1 MPLPI
6 WALILIMIALTAVQ
20 FLLTPR
26 VKAPAAE
33 KFDVPTTSEDRNIPI
48 LYGTARVKSPNTVW
62 WGDTGTRKK
71 TKRSLC
77 TSTTLGYYYF
87 VGMLWVIAWGG
98 GAGGRLRGIYQEGKQ
113 LWTGSAS
120 DGDELFIDKSKL
132 FGDSAGGVVYKLTF
146 GGGLGV
152 APADPY
158 LQGQNGGYS
167 PSYNRFITILSKGF
181 SSQDASH
188 QWNGYIG
195 LSPQP
200 RPIEFE
206 TERLPSGISTSSLTS
221 DSTTD
226 EGWTVFGPY
235 TGLAWDNTNK
245 YLKFN
250 EANDT
255 SQNLAFVAPAAFL
268 GDMSGA
274 YTQNLA
280 FEIYCSG
287 GDASAAFE
295 TKSVKIFNGS
305 DYIKWFYDPDPAP
318 PGDPS
323 VSAGW
328 TPLSV
333 TLSTSSA
340 WLWNGGS
347 AATSGQIQGILA
359 NVTAIRLG
367 CDFVFNASE
376 EVRLRNVSLAVA
388 SGGILDPNG
397 TGDRYDA
404 NPAVVIYDLMTDP
417 IYGGKMVAGDEFEG
431 IDTSSFIAAAST
443 LAEEE
448 FGLTVFITESQKLKD
463 ILQEIIRHIDG
474 ALFKHPET
482 GLHTLKL
489 FRDDYDPDTIPVIDE
504 DIFSEVTEYQFDGLN
519 GLKPSVICKFTDR
532 ANEYKTRPAIVHN
545 PAIVQIIGRQDFAE
559 LDYPYC
565 HRADLAGKIATRD
578 ALLYQNPLVKLK
590 LRSIRQTA
598 AQLVPGDVF
607 RFNSSKYGTNL
618 VMRVLR
624 VDYGKLTES
633 AVEVHAIQDKFS
645 LGEAVFSTP
654 AATWSPS
661 DATALNATY
670 RRIEEMPYFYARD
683 EFPRI
688 AAFCAAPNSNHL
700 GYDLD
705 TKEGSGD
712 YLETDQLR
720 NFAVRSTLV
729 NAISGFEDADDTGS
743 WVVASNSG
751 VAALDSVTSAQQRAG
766 QNFALVGDEII
777 SFESV
782 TSVTGGYR
790 LDGVRHGVLD
800 TVPAAHAA
808 GDEIWFV
815 TAGDASFGTN
825 GFFTAGATV
834 TARFRPYTASDGIN
848 DPNGNTDAVTLD
860 GRATRPLP
868 PANITVN
875 GTYRGASAT
884 GYITLAWNE
893 RNRLT
898 QADVRY
904 QDDADVTAE
913 AGTTYTVRVYNESDT
928 LIRTEPPTTDTE
940 YTYTETMMVTDTGGV
955 LDSVRFEIEAVR
967 DSLVS
972 WQPQSIRVEYLEP

>member
-71 TKRSLC
+71 TKQSLC

-98 GAGGRLRGIYQEGKQ
+98 GGGGRLRGIYQEGKQ
-113 LWTGSAS
+113 LWTGSAT

-132 FGDSAGGVVYKLTF
+132 FGDNAGGVVYKLTF

-152 APADPY
+152 AAADPY
-158 LQGQNGGYS
+158 LQAQNGGYS
-167 PSYNRFITILSKGF
+167 PSYNRFVTILSKGF
-181 SSQDASH
+181 SSQDPAYK
-188 QWNGYIG
+188 WNGYIG
-195 LSPQP
+195 MSPQP

-206 TERLPSGISTSSLTS
+206 TERLPDGIGIRSLTS
-221 DSTTD
+221 ASTND
-226 EGWTVFGPY
+226 EGWTLPLGG
-235 TGLAWDNTNK
+235 TGLTWDNTNK
-245 YLKFN
+245 WLKWNDLGSASMAVRAPSSFN
-250 EANDT
+250 GDLST
-255 SQNLAFVAPAAFL
+255 SYQR
-268 GDMSGA
+268 
-274 YTQNLA
+274 TLA
-280 FEIYCSG
+280 FELWADSIGTQSVN
-287 GDASAAFE
+287 
-295 TKSVKIFNGS
+295 KSVDIYNGS
-305 DYIKWFYDPDPAP
+305 NFIRWTYSPAP
-318 PGDPS
+318 VPGWNNYAPVLATS
-323 VSAGW
+323 SGW
-328 TPLSV
+328 TYNDSV
-333 TLSTSSA
+333 T
-340 WLWNGGS
+340 
-347 AATSGQIQGILA
+347 AATGGQIQAILA
-359 NVTAIRLG
+359 NVTRMDFRADIRE
-367 CDFVFNASE
+367 SSTTE
-376 EVRLRNVSLAVA
+376 EVRLRNVSLVTA

-404 NPAVVIYDLMTDP
+404 NPAVVLYDLMTDP

-431 IDTSSFIAAAST
+431 IDVASFVAAAAT
-443 LAEEE
+443 LEEE
-448 FGLTVFITESQKLKD
+448 QFGLTVFITESIKLKD
-463 ILQEIIRHIDG
+463 AAQEILRHIDG

-504 DIFSEVTEYQFDGLN
+504 DIFSEVTEYQFDGVN
-519 GLKPSVICKFTDR
+519 GLKSSVICKFTDR

-545 PAIVQIIGRQDFAE
+545 PAIVQILGRQDFAE
-559 LDYPYC
+559 IDYPYC

-654 AATWSPS
+654 AATWSAN
-661 DATALNATY
+661 DATALNVTY
-670 RRIEEMPYFYARD
+670 RRAEEMPYFYARD
-683 EFPRI
+683 TLPRI
-688 AAFCAAPNSNHL
+688 AALAAAPNANHL

-705 TKEGSGD
+705 TKEGSGA
-712 YLETDQLR
+712 YLEADQLR
-720 NFAVRSTLV
+720 DFAVRSTLV
-729 NAISGFEDADDTGS
+729 NPISGYEDADDTGS

-751 VAALDSVTSAQQRAG
+751 VAALGSFTADQQRAG
-766 QNFALVGDEII
+766 LNLALIGNEII
-777 SFESV
+777 SFEGV

-790 LDGVRHGVLD
+790 LDGVRHGALD

-815 TAGDASFGTN
+815 TAAGASFGTN

-834 TARFRPYTASDGIN
+834 TCRFRPFTPSDGIN
-848 DPNGNTDAVTLD
+848 DPNGNTAAVTLD

-875 GTYRGASAT
+875 GAYRGATAV
-884 GYITLAWNE
+884 GYITLEWSE

-904 QDDADVTAE
+904 QDDATITPE
-913 AGTTYTVRVYNESDT
+913 AGTTYTIRVYNESDT
-928 LIRTEPPTTDTE
+928 LIRTETGITDTT
-940 YTYTETMMVTDTGGV
+940 YDYTETMMVTDTGGV
-955 LDSVRFEIEAVR
+955 PEYVRFEIEAVR
-967 DSLVS
+967 DGLTS
-972 WQPQSIRVEYLEP
+972 WQPQSIRVEYIEP